1 MNLRRFFVGALLVF
15 VSIGPLRA
23 ESETQYLEEKPN
35 ILLLF
40 VDDLGWSDLGFRNS
54 RYETPNID
62 ALSRE
67 GFSFTQAYSPSPTCS
82 PSRAALLT
90 GKHPA
95 RLKLVRHIAHD
106 RNQGFDASGR
116 PDRKFS
122 LWETDPAQMPS
133 ANWLDLEHVTYA
145 EALREKGY
153 HNEFI
158 GKWHLG
164 HEPYYPVH
172 QGFDRQ
178 IGTSNGGQ
186 PRSYYPQ
193 YFRDPNILE
202 TEDNRY
208 LTDRLTDAA
217 VSFIEEYSEDKP
229 FTLSFW
235 YYAVH
240 TPHQGRSDL
249 VRHFEEKGLSGR
261 QAHFAA
267 MVKSVDDSVGRIRNA
282 LKAKGI
288 DKNTVIIF
296 LSDQGGFFESDSLRG
311 KKTEDTLF
319 EGGARIPMIFYGD
332 SFAGNGVEND
342 SPVQL
347 LDIFPTLIEIVG
359 GNPEEYPDLDGV
371 SLLGTLATNEPL
383 GRSEP
388 IYGYRAYE
396 DLYASVRDSDW
407 KLLAYRSGKTE
418 LYRDVGDTR
427 EEQDLSKAHPGIT
440 ENLKEQLMQW
450 EKKMGVA
457 EYSGIQ

>member
-1 MNLRRFFVGALLVF
+1 MNLRRIIVGALLMF
-15 VSIGPLRA
+15 VSITPLWA
-23 ESETQYLEEKPN
+23 ESAIKSLEEKPN

-40 VDDLGWSDLGFRNS
+40 VDDLGWFDLGLRDS
-54 RYETPNID
+54 SYETPNID

-67 GFSFTQAYSPSPTCS
+67 GFNFTQAYSPSPTCS

-133 ANWLDLEHVTYA
+133 ANWLDLEHITYA
-145 EALREKGY
+145 EALRDKGY

-193 YFRDPNILE
+193 YFRDPDILE
-202 TEDNRY
+202 AEDNHY
-208 LTDRLTDAA
+208 LTDRLTDEA
-217 VSFIEEYSEDKP
+217 VSFIEQYSEDKP

-240 TPHQGRSDL
+240 TPHQGRADL
-249 VRHFEEKGLSGR
+249 VEHFEEKGLVGR
-261 QAHFAA
+261 RAHFAA
-267 MVKSVDDSVGRIRNA
+267 MVKSVDESVGRIRNA

-288 DKNTVIIF
+288 DKKTVIIF
-296 LSDQGGFFESDSLRG
+296 LSDQGGFFGSDSLRG

-332 SFAGNGVEND
+332 SFAKNGVEND

-347 LDIFPTLIEIVG
+347 LDIFPTLVEIAG
-359 GNPEEYPDLDGV
+359 GDPDAYPEIDGV
-371 SLLGTLATNEPL
+371 SLLDTLKTNDSL
-383 GRSEP
+383 DRSEP

-396 DLYASVRDSDW
+396 DLYASVRNFDW

-418 LYRDVGDTR
+418 LYRNVKATR
-427 EEQDLSKAHPGIT
+427 EDEDIAEDYPEIVEGLTKRLI
-440 ENLKEQLMQW
+440 KW
-450 EKKMGVA
+450 EKKMGVE
-457 EYSGIQ
+457 EYSGVQ